1 MIEIL
6 TPTELSRARETGALL
21 ADILQALK
29 KRSTVGTNLLDLDQW
44 AKTMITEAGAKSCYV
59 DYAPSFGRGPFGH
72 YICTSVNDAVLHGL
86 PHNYALADGDLL
98 TLDLAI
104 TKGGIAADSAISFI
118 VGALKPPESVAM
130 ISATERALTA
140 GIAAAGPGARIG
152 DISYAIGSVLRE
164 AGYPINTE
172 FGGHGIGSTMHQ
184 DPHVANT
191 GRPGRGYTLRPGL
204 LLALEPWVMADT
216 ASLITDA
223 DGWTLRSATGS
234 RTAHSEHT
242 IAITDDGAEIL
253 TLPKPADRDRAATA
267 GRVHT
272 GSPTNHS

>member
-6 TPTELSRARETGALL
+6 NPAELSRARVTGALVGHIL
-21 ADILQALK
+21 ATLQ
-29 KRSTVGTNLLDLDQW
+29 KRAVVGTNLLDIDLW
-44 AKTMITEAGAKSCYV
+44 AKAMIVEAGADSCYV

-86 PHNYALADGDLL
+86 PHDYALADGDLL
-98 TLDLAI
+98 TLDLAVS
-104 TKGGIAADSAISFI
+104 KNGIAADSAVSFI
-118 VGALKPPESVAM
+118 VGESRHPHSVAL
-130 ISATERALTA
+130 IEVTERALVA

-152 DISYAIGSVLRE
+152 DISSAIGAVLSD
-164 AGYPINTE
+164 AGYSINLD

-184 DPHVANT
+184 DPHIAND
-191 GRPGRGYTLRPGL
+191 GRAGRGYLLRPGL

-216 ASLITDA
+216 SELVTDA

-253 TLPKPADRDRAATA
+253 TRR
-267 GRVHT
+267 
-272 GSPTNHS
+272 